1 MIKTIEIKDSKYLIK
16 YDPAKIHDYRI
27 YRKHDRKH
35 ENEDISKLK
44 SNIMNDMVF
53 WLIENLE
60 VGSAIEGFTVTER

>member
-27 YRKHDRKH
+27 YRKH
-35 ENEDISKLK
+35 ENEDIPELK

-53 WLIENLE
+53 WLIENFE